1 MVFSIAALLTV
12 GALVFTLFVRAKDVP
27 APEPVSPTQ
36 HLDERKAEI
45 YFGLRDLQFEYRLGK
60 LSDGDYQKTKLGLQA
75 ELAKVLAETDAILAQ
90 QPQAAKPAAPKA
102 ALKQVPPAPKPA
114 PPVSSPAPPVSSPAP
129 PVSSMD
135 ANATTCPHCGAT
147 FERALKFC
155 GECGKAM
162 S

>member
-1 MVFSIAALLTV
+1 MVLSIAALLTV

-36 HLDERKAEI
+36 HVDERKAEI

-90 QPQAAKPAAPKA
+90 QPQAAKTGTQKA
-102 ALKQVPPAPKPA
+102 ALKPVLPTPKPA
-114 PPVSSPAPPVSSPAP
+114 PPGSNV
-129 PVSSMD
+129 D
-135 ANATTCPHCGAT
+135 AAATTCPHCGAI

>member
-1 MVFSIAALLTV
+1 MVLSIAALLTV
-12 GALVFTLFVRAKDVP
+12 GALVFTLFVRARDVP

-90 QPQAAKPAAPKA
+90 QPQAAKPGVQKA
-102 ALKQVPPAPKPA
+102 ALKPVPAPKPA
-114 PPVSSPAPPVSSPAP
+114 PPVSN
-129 PVSSMD
+129 MD
-135 ANATTCPHCGAT
+135 ATATTCPHCGAT
-147 FERALKFC
+147 FERVLKFC

>member
-1 MVFSIAALLTV
+1 MVLPIAALLTI

-27 APEPVSPTQ
+27 APEPVSPTR

-75 ELAKVLAETDAILAQ
+75 ELAKVLAETDAILSE
-90 QPQAAKPAAPKA
+90 QPQAAKPPAPKA
-102 ALKQVPPAPKPA
+102 ALKQVPPTPKPA
-114 PPVSSPAPPVSSPAP
+114 APATK
-129 PVSSMD
+129 MD
-135 ANATTCPHCGAT
+135 VNATTCPHCGAT
-147 FERALKFC
+147 FDRALKFC